1 MAWHF
6 YWAGS
11 YSQQPKYYQYQYGGC
26 LVGCGAVAWTILFC
40 WADYQAAHGNSYWA
54 SRSGLYPGTAPL
66 AMDQG
71 VKNVIQEIRGYIGTF
86 CSGNSGATLPWSMG
100 NAYQYFAGRTGTT
113 LEAHCNPF
121 GFTEGS
127 LMYNVRASIV
137 ARDTP
142 AVIGTGWLTHYPVA
156 YGYAY
161 RKRIVRHC
169 FVFCWDQ
176 VVVDRS
182 FKVNQGWG
190 QSSGEW
196 VPSDTWFSGEIYP

>member
-1 MAWHF
+1 
-6 YWAGS
+6 
-11 YSQQPKYYQYQYGGC
+11 
-26 LVGCGAVAWTILFC
+26 
-40 WADYQAAHGNSYWA
+40 
-54 SRSGLYPGTAPL
+54 
-66 AMDQG
+66 
-71 VKNVIQEIRGYIGTF
+71 
-86 CSGNSGATLPWSMG
+86 
-100 NAYQYFAGRTGTT
+100 
-113 LEAHCNPF
+113 
-121 GFTEGS
+121 
-127 LMYNVRASIV
+127 MYNVRASIV

-161 RKRIVRHC
+161 RKRIIRYC

-190 QSSGEW
+190 NSMGEW